1 MRQPDKKTIRIL
13 CVCGWGVG
21 SSMMLKMLMD
31 DVISDLNLDLNFE
44 IQHTDFTAAKGIID
58 QVAVVVGQEMHT
70 QPFSQQVPIVITAE
84 NFVDSDPLKQQLV
97 AGLKKQGWL

>member
-31 DVISDLNLDLNFE
+31 DVISDLNLDLKIRGE
-44 IQHTDFTAAKGIID
+44 KLSLQDFARIADYMEEKR
-58 QVAVVVGQEMHT
+58 
-70 QPFSQQVPIVITAE
+70 
-84 NFVDSDPLKQQLV
+84 
-97 AGLKKQGWL
+97 

>member
-1 MRQPDKKTIRIL
+1 MRFYRHNALFPVYIPLQIQVQ
-13 CVCGWGVG
+13 VCPQNSPASAHYFV
-21 SSMMLKMLMD
+21 
-31 DVISDLNLDLNFE
+31 LNLDLNFE

-58 QVAVVVGQEMHT
+58 QVDVVVGQEMHT

-84 NFVDSDPLKQQLV
+84 NFIDSDPLKQQLV

>member
-1 MRQPDKKTIRIL
+1 MRQPDEKTIRIL
-13 CVCGWGVG
+13 CVCWWGVG

-58 QVAVVVGQEMHT
+58 QVDVVVGQEMHT
-70 QPFSQQVPIVITAE
+70 QPFSQQVPIIITAE